1 MACNRCNDGYGGENK
16 PWEKCG
22 LLVCLIIVEILQMQL
37 SSYSN
42 YELDAPHNPSVLSV
56 TLRGKNHV
64 NIPRCTCSAI
74 RIRIDRSRSRGDG
87 RVCSAVT

>member
-37 SSYSN
+37 SLSWN
-42 YELDAPHNPSVLSV
+42 YELVDDSHDPNFLSV
-56 TLRGKNHV
+56 T
-64 NIPRCTCSAI
+64 
-74 RIRIDRSRSRGDG
+74 
-87 RVCSAVT
+87 

>member
-56 TLRGKNHV
+56 TLREKTMRTSPDAHA
-64 NIPRCTCSAI
+64 PPFEFALTARAPAE
-74 RIRIDRSRSRGDG
+74 IDGY
-87 RVCSAVT
+87 APL